1 MTHNDS
7 KINEI
12 EKKIHDHDRGEN
24 ILLLENETADNFIA
38 RLKQA
43 NLGSKN
49 GIAFVKNRF

>member
-1 MTHNDS
+1 MTQKFMKLKRKS
-7 KINEI
+7 MIMI
-12 EKKIHDHDRGEN
+12 VVN

-43 NLGSKN
+43 NLVSKN